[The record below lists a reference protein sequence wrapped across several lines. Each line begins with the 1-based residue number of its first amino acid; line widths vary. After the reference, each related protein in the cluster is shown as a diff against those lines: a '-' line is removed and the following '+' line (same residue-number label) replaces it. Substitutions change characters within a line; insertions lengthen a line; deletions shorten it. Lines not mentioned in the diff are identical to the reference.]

1 MSSSDLI
8 RWSAI
13 AAMVGGV
20 SLAIADLFAMV
31 TFGDKFSETV
41 TIGTYALD
49 TVLDLIALILLL
61 LALVGLYVRQ
71 AEVTGPLGLVGFIVA
86 FVGTVLV
93 AGFAWTGLFI
103 APYLAAHTP
112 ELLDSGEAPP
122 GLLPTFIPFAVG
134 WLLFGIASLRGRVY
148 PRWVAILLIV
158 GAVPSILPLTQVVLG
173 VAVAVLGLYL
183 FAGRD
188 AAEAQ
193 QTPSVSSVSE
203 RASSV
208 SEKTS

>member
-1 MSSSDLI
+1 MSLSDLI
-8 RWSAI
+8 RWSGI

-31 TFGDKFSETV
+31 TFGNQFSETV
-41 TIGTYALD
+41 MTGTYALD

-71 AEVTGPLGLVGFIVA
+71 AEVTGPLGFVGFIVA

-93 AGFAWTGLFI
+93 AGFAWAGLFI

-112 ELLDSGEAPP
+112 ELLDSGAPP

-148 PRWVAILLIV
+148 PRWAAILLIV

-183 FAGRD
+183 FTGRD
-188 AAEAQ
+188 AAKGQWA
-193 QTPSVSSVSE
+193 PRVS
-203 RASSV
+203 
-208 SEKTS
+208 